1 MKNFI
6 LKTATALLLVCL
18 LSAVGCGKQDENYG
32 SIPAKQFEIIF
43 MDGDDVVY
51 KTSVYDGKD
60 LPSSEYPI
68 KTKCYHDLVWDTS
81 IKQLKSVKENK
92 IVKLLSKTG
101 NTYTIFYDFGRFADD
116 DTLKADRTKETV
128 VYGELIPELLN
139 PTTQDYTLDKWT
151 YGDRV
156 FDDDI
161 YLIDGDITL
170 VAVWKSSWLGP
181 Y

>member
-18 LSAVGCGKQDENYG
+18 LSAVGCGGQEESGDP
-32 SIPAKQFEIIF
+32 IPAKQYEIIF
-43 MDGDDVVY
+43 MDGDAVVY
-51 KTSVYDGKD
+51 KASVCDGKD

-68 KTKCYHDLVWDTS
+68 KTKGYHDLVWDTA
-81 IKQLKSVKENK
+81 IEQLKSVKENK

-101 NTYTIFYDFGRFADD
+101 NTYTIFYDFGRLADD
-116 DTLKADRTKETV
+116 DTLKADRIKETV
-128 VYGELIPELLN
+128 VYGEPVPELLN
-139 PTTQDYTLDKWT
+139 PTAQDYIFDKWI

-156 FDDDI
+156 FNDEI
-161 YLIDGDITL
+161 YSVDGDITL